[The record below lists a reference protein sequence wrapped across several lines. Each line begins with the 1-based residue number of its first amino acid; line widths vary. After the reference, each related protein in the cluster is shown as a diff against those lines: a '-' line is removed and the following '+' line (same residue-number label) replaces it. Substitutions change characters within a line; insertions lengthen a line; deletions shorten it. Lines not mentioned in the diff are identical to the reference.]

1 MAGSCSRG
9 PAGVTDSARERP
21 GIEPSAIGDDEDVD
35 SQRGKL
41 LIAGADLFD
50 PNFRRAILLIAD
62 HDGEGAVGVIL
73 NRPSDVTVEEAA
85 PELRHLVGPD
95 EALYLGGPVQPR
107 AAVVVAEFDDP
118 GRASLLAF
126 GSVGFLTAEAPESM
140 EGIRRAR
147 VFAGYAGWGPGQLED
162 ELEQDAWIVEPAS
175 PDDPFRGG
183 DLWSYLL
190 GRRGGEYELLARMPE
205 DPSMN

>member
-1 MAGSCSRG
+1 MSLVAHGKR
-9 PAGVTDSARERP
+9 RIER
-21 GIEPSAIGDDEDVD
+21 SAIGDDEHVD
-35 SQRGKL
+35 SHRGKL

-62 HDGEGAVGVIL
+62 HDEEGAVGVIL

-85 PELRHLVGPD
+85 PELGHLVGPD

-126 GSVGFLTAEAPESM
+126 GSVGFLTAGAPESM
-140 EGIRRAR
+140 DGIRRAR
-147 VFAGYAGWGPGQLED
+147 VFAGYAGWGPGQLDAEMEQGSWLTED
-162 ELEQDAWIVEPAS
+162 ALADDVFSSEPEQLWTTVVRRKGHAFQLLTTM
-175 PDDPFRGG
+175 PF
-183 DLWSYLL
+183 
-190 GRRGGEYELLARMPE
+190 
-205 DPSMN
+205 DPSTN